1 MIRALVFACSLA
13 ATFEL
18 RAGVTPVQKVIQL
31 MKEMHAKGVTEKQDE
46 EVAFTTFKGWCDSTA
61 TNKQKAIKEAEELM
75 EQFEADIAAA
85 ESDVVKLTDEIAAL
99 NAEIDSKKA
108 DMASATEEREKEKAL
123 YKKTH
128 VDYSESV
135 EAVAKAKT
143 VLSAQAGDV
152 PQMLLQTAATLRG
165 KDYVPRSALRVLD
178 AYLQSGAGT
187 PAPPE
192 ELSVSAPEA
201 NAYEFQSD
209 NIVKMLDDMGDKFDD
224 KRSNLEKEEMN
235 DKHSYEKLMQTLQ
248 DTGEKLK
255 RQRSRKAER
264 KTQREEDAASAKGE
278 LKDTTA
284 SRDEDQKYLDDAVAG
299 CEQKSADYEQRQK
312 LRAEELEAINKAIE
326 IISGEAV
333 SGAADKHLPA
343 LVQIGDNSFALR
355 ASAAERESQS
365 QSKAAVFLSTKAEEL
380 HSRMLSVLAA
390 RAAADPFGKV
400 RKMIKDMIIKLMEE
414 ANEETEHKGWCD
426 GELGAN
432 KVQRDAKTEDVN
444 TLTAQADQL
453 TADIAKLTQELA
465 DLAQEITELDA
476 AVAEATEL
484 RTKEKAKNEATIA
497 DAKAAQEAVKSALS
511 VLKEFYAKAA
521 EATALMQQPSA
532 MDDAPETFD
541 SSFKGQQAEGG
552 GVVGML
558 EVIASDFARLESDT
572 TAAEESGAQE
582 YKTFSSD
589 SAVDRATKAAETDN
603 KEKLKTRKDGELT
616 TTKKDLKGAQ
626 GELDAALAYYDKLKP
641 SCVDAGVSYEE
652 RVARREAEIQSLQE
666 ALKILSGEDI

>member
-1 MIRALVFACSLA
+1 M
-13 ATFEL
+13 
-18 RAGVTPVQKVIQL
+18 
-31 MKEMHAKGVTEKQDE
+31 
-46 EVAFTTFKGWCDSTA
+46 
-61 TNKQKAIKEAEELM
+61 
-75 EQFEADIAAA
+75 
-85 ESDVVKLTDEIAAL
+85 
-99 NAEIDSKKA
+99 
-108 DMASATEEREKEKAL
+108 
-123 YKKTH
+123 
-128 VDYSESV
+128 
-135 EAVAKAKT
+135 
-143 VLSAQAGDV
+143 
-152 PQMLLQTAATLRG
+152 MLLQESVQTL
-165 KDYVPRSALRVLD
+165 KTKFVTPKSALRVLD
-178 AYLQSGAGT
+178 AYLQSGSGT
-187 PAPPE
+187 PPPPE
-192 ELSVSAPEA
+192 ELGVTAPEA
-201 NAYEFQSD
+201 NAYESHSAG
-209 NIVKMLDDMGDKFDD
+209 IVEMVDKLVDKFED
-224 KRSNLEKEEMN
+224 KRNKLESDEMDN
-235 DKHSYEKLMQTLQ
+235 KHSYQMLMQQLQ

-255 RQRSRKAER
+255 KQLGRKAER
-264 KTQREEDAASAKGE
+264 KTQREEDGAAAKGE

-343 LVQIGDNSFALR
+343 LVQLGDNSFALR

-465 DLAQEITELDA
+465 DLATEITELDA
-476 AVAEATEL
+476 AMTSATEI

-497 DAKAAQEAVKSALS
+497 DAKAAQEAVKSALA

-521 EATALMQQPSA
+521 EATALMQQPTA
-532 MDDAPETFD
+532 MDDAPGTFE
-541 SSFKGQQAEGG
+541 SSYKGMGAEGG

-558 EVIASDFARLESDT
+558 EVIASDFARLESET
-572 TAAEESGAQE
+572 SAEEDSAASE
-582 YKTFSSD
+582 YKTFMSEGG
-589 SAVDRATKAAETDN
+589 VDRATKAADSDN
-603 KEKLKTRKDGELT
+603 KGKLKTRKDADLQM
-616 TTKKDLKGAQ
+616 TKSDLKGAQ

-652 RVARREAEIQSLQE
+652 RVQRRDAEIQSLQE